1 MVSRLNN
8 NKAKTRDD
16 DSFKRKANTRQEFSE
31 DRYKLLCFNFK
42 YIDKNQGQTFEE
54 WEEEKLLSIMM
65 ERFKHLSDNNIME
78 AQKGILTLYG
88 DFPSKSNFNYP
99 SYIPDNVNWA
109 SIRLQNKERVIGFVK
124 DNIFYVVFLDK
135 DHGFWL
141 SEKKNT

>member
-1 MVSRLNN
+1 MASRLNN
-8 NKAKTRDD
+8 NKVKTRDD

-31 DRYKLLCFNFK
+31 DRYKHLCFNFK

-88 DFPSKSNFNYP
+88 EFSIKSNYKYP

-135 DHGFWL
+135 NHEFWL
-141 SEKKNT
+141 SEKRNT